1 MNDWEN
7 LYEILKDEAKKEL
20 ETGESVYENPL
31 LKNAVNYM
39 YGILEFLVDD
49 VKEGNVAEFD
59 DETKKIVQQF
69 AQWHTGLDMKTD
81 MLDRDREIDIE
92 YKKEVMQRAGKI
104 FENKAIKEYLNSNL
118 FYATH
123 RIKKCGLHQKICK
136 EIFEN
141 IDNNNE
147 IFVSVEW
154 DTEEEARLEEFFSGS
169 EEHIKLEVVSA
180 EILAYDEYVF
190 DRLEDPGVSG
200 YIREIYRPYL
210 VEYYVDARELNQNQR
225 LFLQRMYENRGWYKA
240 ALTDEIDTDEGNI
253 FGGTFIHSASPVVY
267 QGRKIKIIDSNVDIS
282 ILNSIKKTYDTSRIS
297 CCKDADIK
305 KELEELFADV
315 RFETTRVYKVG
326 NGNCIYNYGKKG
338 TKEMRFFYDIG
349 FDMSAYIGKNP
360 TKRSKN
366 QYIKALYS
374 IGHMKPECVIL
385 SHWDEDHF
393 RACVYANK
401 AVFEKKWV
409 APYIYTSENK
419 ANAKRLFLY
428 LYKIGSLMVVQRG
441 IARDIVV
448 QHGVQRKM
456 TLFVG
461 KRQKGTDKK
470 ITKCN
475 CEGIALYLE
484 NDTARYG
491 KIKCL
496 MQGDVPYMSLPL
508 QTNFAKENPYTYL
521 VAPHHG
527 AEMDCSMLMGAL
539 KKDGQAVICCTN
551 DTSKNRPEINHLN
564 ALTKCYDKVECTE
577 TASHYI
583 QFDLRKKK
591 VMNIV

>member
-1 MNDWEN
+1 MKDWEKV
-7 LYEILKDEAKKEL
+7 YEILKYEAERASK
-20 ETGESVYENPL
+20 TQESVYENPM

-39 YGILEFLVDD
+39 YEILEFLVND
-49 VKEGNVAEFD
+49 VKGENVSEFD
-59 DETKKIVQQF
+59 DATKKIVEQF
-69 AQWHTGLDMKTD
+69 AEWHIRSDIKADMFYGDGKG
-81 MLDRDREIDIE
+81 DIE
-92 YKKEVMQRAGKI
+92 YKKEVIKRASEI
-104 FENKAIKEYLNSNL
+104 FENKAIKEYLNSDL
-118 FYATH
+118 FYVTH
-123 RIKKCGLHQKICK
+123 RIKKCSLHQKICK
-136 EIFEN
+136 EIFQN
-141 IDNNNE
+141 MDNNNE
-147 IFVSVEW
+147 IFVSVER
-154 DTEEEARLEEFFSGS
+154 DTEEEARLEEFFSVS

-180 EILAYDEYVF
+180 EILSYDEYVF
-190 DRLEDPGVSG
+190 ERLVDTPISE
-200 YIREIYRPYL
+200 YIKEIYRPYL
-210 VEYYVDARELNQNQR
+210 VEYYIDARELNQNQR
-225 LFLQRMYENRGWYKA
+225 LFLLEMYQNRGWYRA
-240 ALTDEIDTDEGNI
+240 ALTDETATDEDNI
-253 FGGTFIHSASPVVY
+253 FGGTFIQSASPVVY

-282 ILNSIKKTYDTSRIS
+282 IFNSIKKTYDTSGIS

-315 RFETTRVYKVG
+315 RFATTRVYKVG

-338 TKEMRFFYDIG
+338 TKETRFFYDIG

-448 QHGVQRKM
+448 QHGAQRKM

-461 KRQKGTDKK
+461 KRQPGTDKK

-539 KKDGQAVICCTN
+539 KKEGQAVICCTN
-551 DTSKNRPEINHLN
+551 NTSKNRPEINHLN

>member
-1 MNDWEN
+1 MEDWEKM
-7 LYEILKDEAKKEL
+7 YEILKYEAERASN
-20 ETGESVYENPL
+20 TQESVYENPML
-31 LKNAVNYM
+31 RNAVNYV

-49 VKEGNVAEFD
+49 VKEGNVSGFD
-59 DETKKIVQQF
+59 DVTKKIVEQF
-69 AQWHTGLDMKTD
+69 AEWHIRSDIKAD
-81 MLDRDREIDIE
+81 MLYGDGKGDIE
-92 YKKEVMQRAGKI
+92 YKKEVIKRASEI
-104 FENKAIKEYLNSNL
+104 FENKAIKEYLNSDL
-118 FYATH
+118 FYVTH
-123 RIKKCGLHQKICK
+123 RIKKCSLHQKICK
-136 EIFEN
+136 EIFQN
-141 IDNNNE
+141 MDNNNE
-147 IFVSVEW
+147 IFVSVER
-154 DTEEEARLEEFFSGS
+154 DTEEEARLEEFFSVS

-180 EILAYDEYVF
+180 EILSYDEYVF
-190 DRLEDPGVSG
+190 ERLVDTPISE
-200 YIREIYRPYL
+200 YIKEIYRPYL
-210 VEYYVDARELNQNQR
+210 VEYYIDARDLNQNQR
-225 LFLQRMYENRGWYKA
+225 LFLLEMYQNRGWYRA
-240 ALTDEIDTDEGNI
+240 ALTDETATDEDNI

-267 QGRKIKIIDSNVDIS
+267 QGRKIKIIDSNVDETT
-282 ILNSIKKTYDTSRIS
+282 LNNIKKTYDTSSIS

-305 KELEELFADV
+305 KKLEELFADV

-338 TKEMRFFYDIG
+338 TKETRFFYDIG

-360 TKRSKN
+360 IKRSKN

-448 QHGVQRKM
+448 QHGAQRTM

-461 KRQKGTDKK
+461 KRQPGTDKK

-496 MQGDVPYMSLPL
+496 MQGDVPYMSLPQ